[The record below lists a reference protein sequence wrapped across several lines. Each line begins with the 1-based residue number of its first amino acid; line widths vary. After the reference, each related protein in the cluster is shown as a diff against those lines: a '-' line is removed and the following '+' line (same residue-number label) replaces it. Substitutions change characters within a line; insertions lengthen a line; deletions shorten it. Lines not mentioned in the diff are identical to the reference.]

1 MLKKGVYSFK
11 NALEGIS
18 WIIRTQVNFKIQLI
32 LSFLAVLGGIIFRI
46 SYLEFLAIIILIGVG
61 LAIETI
67 NTAIEEAIDAIHK
80 DWSNEIK
87 IAKDVSAAAML
98 IFSLTALA
106 VAIIIFVPK
115 ILFLITSNY

>member
-1 MLKKGVYSFK
+1 MVKKGLYSFK
-11 NALEGIS
+11 NALDGIS
-18 WIIRTQVNFKIQLI
+18 WIIRTQANFKIQLI
-32 LSFLAVLGGIIFRI
+32 LSFLVVLGGIFFRV

-67 NTAIEEAIDAIHK
+67 NTAIEETIDAIHK

-98 IFSLTALA
+98 IFSITALT
-106 VAIIIFVPK
+106 VAIIIFIPK